1 MLKGYQDAHGD
12 NLVIQGAD
20 TLGRT
25 HTERLVN
32 SGYLQM
38 VMKGWY
44 IRRHL
49 GAMAIPR
56 CGMCRTG
63 TSSLHI

>member
-1 MLKGYQDAHGD
+1 MATIQEKLADSLAVLKEYQDAHGD

-38 VMKGWY
+38 V
-44 IRRHL
+44 IR
-49 GAMAIPR
+49 G
-56 CGMCRTG
+56 
-63 TSSLHI
+63 